1 MWATTFAARHL
12 HPHRITFTEIVPT
25 LISESLPNPFK
36 KVKYWPV
43 EGGRERGG
51 RSGSENDQEGRE
63 VDIEGGEAG
72 QRNSPA
78 EVEMESGRNREGDWN
93 GVGVDLIV

>member
-1 MWATTFAARHL
+1 M
-12 HPHRITFTEIVPT
+12 
-25 LISESLPNPFK
+25 
-36 KVKYWPV
+36 KYWPV
-43 EGGRERGG
+43 EGGRGG

-63 VDIEGGEAG
+63 VDIEGSEAG